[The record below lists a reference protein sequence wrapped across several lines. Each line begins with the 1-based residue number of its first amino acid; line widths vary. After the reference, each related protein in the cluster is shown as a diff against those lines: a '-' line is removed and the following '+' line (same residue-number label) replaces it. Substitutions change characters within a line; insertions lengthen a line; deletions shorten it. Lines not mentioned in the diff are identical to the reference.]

1 METQIPPALPQAGQ
15 PGHSVFQFPKSREIL
30 QQSFS
35 LFRQRFWTLVAI
47 SLVPVA
53 LFFVGGFLLGLIG
66 ITSENL
72 SASSLNFAAILLFVL
87 CLIFGIYAYV
97 WSFTALIHN
106 LLDEQADPGFK
117 MSFQT
122 SSHDI
127 LPLIGT
133 GLLAGLAV
141 ASGLIL
147 FIIPGIVF
155 AFWFSQTNYIVITE
169 KLNGSAALKR
179 SKFYAQGNIWQI
191 FKKTFYFGLITFGI
205 ALLVGFTSGIL
216 DALTRNQIFSLI
228 ISNGFSLVWTP
239 LTAVYNFLVFKNL
252 RASKQ
257 ALAGPQAP

>member
-1 METQIPPALPQAGQ
+1 METQIPPVLPQAGQ
-15 PGHSVFQFPKSREIL
+15 PGVPAFQFPKSGEIL
-30 QQSFS
+30 KQSFS
-35 LFRQRFWTLVAI
+35 LYKQRFWTLIAI

-66 ITSENL
+66 ITSANF
-72 SASSLNFAAILLFVL
+72 SASSLNFAAILLFIL
-87 CLIFGIYAYV
+87 CLVFGIYAYV

-141 ASGLIL
+141 AGGLIL
-147 FIIPGIVF
+147 FIIPGIIF

-179 SKFYAQGNIWQI
+179 SRFYVEGNIWQI
-191 FKKTFYFGLITFGI
+191 FKKTFYFGLITIGI
-205 ALLVGFTSGIL
+205 ALLIGFAAGIL
-216 DALTRNQIFSLI
+216 DALARNQILSPI
-228 ISNGFSLVWTP
+228 ISNGFSIVWAP
-239 LTAVYNFLVFKNL
+239 LTTVYNFLVFKNL

-257 ALAGPQAP
+257 ALVSPQAP